1 MKNKSRPSDVYEHL
15 NKSWRDTCKILFKGE
30 VGGLRDYE
38 EWLSEW
44 LEPSSM
50 RKSASGEGV
59 LTVGDYCD
67 SASFAPFSGI
77 DLMKKFHPLSINEI
91 KDIDSILSAI
101 QERIQYTGNIVL
113 GKSSNVEKS
122 TGIEDCNFSLRSHT
136 CNSSQEIAFCTQMR
150 ECRSLFGCVMNGE
163 SSFSIKCYGNWRTTR
178 SLESSTIHESAD
190 IYFSHK
196 LTGCSE
202 CMFSFNLRAKHH
214 AIGNIPLPQEKY
226 LPLKQKLLSELAEEL
241 SKKKRLRSIVDF
253 LPSALPRIKAAPPQP
268 LPKKSENFQLVEDA
282 FQKTS
287 ELLLGKNTL
296 RLKPLSSYLSS
307 HVRAIQ
313 KLPSCVSG
321 KDVYRCSTRFDDMI
335 SKCGRMVR
343 LDEYDSVSHKQEPP
357 PGIEHLSLSGIPQLI
372 SPIAFLCPEAAEQF
386 ENSIECTD
394 IYSAYHSYRS
404 SKVYF
409 SKFTGYSYWAR
420 NCEYTFG
427 CDSLRTSSFCIKCY
441 NSFKLSRCF
450 EADTSQDCT
459 GSYFLHNCENVH
471 DSMFCFNT
479 KNKRYAIGNAE
490 VGKENFL
497 KAKSALQSWLLSQ
510 LEKKGSVDLDIYSL
524 GCYQPGK

>member
-1 MKNKSRPSDVYEHL
+1 MKSRSQSSQVYEHL
-15 NKSWRDTCKILFKGE
+15 NKSWKDACKILLKEE
-30 VGGLRDYE
+30 VGNLNEYE
-38 EWLSEW
+38 GWLSEW
-44 LEPSSM
+44 LEPSRM
-50 RKSASGEGV
+50 RKSPSGEDV

-67 SASFAPFSGI
+67 SASFVPFSGI
-77 DLMKKFHPLSINEI
+77 DLMKKYPPLSINEI
-91 KDIDSILSAI
+91 KDIDSILSAT
-101 QERIQYTGNIVL
+101 QERIYYAGNIVL
-113 GKSSNVEKS
+113 GKSSNVEES
-122 TGIEDCNFSLRSHT
+122 TGIEDCNFALRSHS
-136 CNSSQEIAFCTQMR
+136 CNSSQDIAFCTQMR
-150 ECRSLFGCVMNGE
+150 EDRSLFGCVMCGE
-163 SSFSIKCYGNWRTTR
+163 SSFTIKCYGNWRTAR
-178 SLESSTIHESAD
+178 SLLSSTIHESSD

-214 AIGNIPLPQEKY
+214 AIGNTPLPSEKY

-241 SKKKRLRSIVDF
+241 RKKKRLPNLVDF
-253 LPSALPRIKAAPPQP
+253 FPPQP
-268 LPKKSENFQLVEDA
+268 SKPSTPKTIPLPRKNEDFELIEDA
-282 FQKTS
+282 FHTTS

-296 RLKPLSSYLSS
+296 HLKPLSNYLSR

-321 KDVYRCSTRFDDMI
+321 KDVFRCSTRFDDVV

-343 LDEYDSVSHKQEPP
+343 LDEYDSVSHPQELPH
-357 PGIEHLSLSGIPQLI
+357 GMEKLSLSGITPLI
-372 SPIAFLCPEAAEQF
+372 SPVAYYCPEAAEQF
-386 ENSIECTD
+386 ENAIECND
-394 IYSAYHSYRS
+394 IYSAYHCYRA

-409 SKFTGYSYWAR
+409 TKFTAFSYWAR

-427 CDSLRTSSFCIKCY
+427 CDSLRTSSFCIQCH

-450 EADTSQDCT
+450 EVDTSQDCT

-479 KNKRYAIGNAE
+479 KNKRYAIGNSE

-497 KAKSALQSWLLSQ
+497 KAKSALQAWLLSQ
-510 LEKKGSVDLDIYSL
+510 LERSGSVELDIYNI
-524 GCYQPGK
+524 GCRKP